1 LLYSSI
7 IAISAP
13 IWPIV
18 GLSIGDK
25 FERKTVIVVT
35 AAAVVVFG
43 LSFSQISDG
52 LLLII
57 MGVALT
63 VASNIMSYSYHA
75 YSRYKW

>member
-13 IWPIV
+13 IGPIV

-43 LSFSQISDG
+43 LSVNQISDG

-63 VASNIMSYSYHA
+63 VASNIMSYSYHG